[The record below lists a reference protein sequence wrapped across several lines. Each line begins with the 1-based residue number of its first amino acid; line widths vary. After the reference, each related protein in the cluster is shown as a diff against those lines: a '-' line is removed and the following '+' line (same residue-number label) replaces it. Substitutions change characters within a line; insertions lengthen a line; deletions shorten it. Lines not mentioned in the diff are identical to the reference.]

1 MAKKQHG
8 FTLITVLILTS
19 MASIVVLN
27 SLRENIVQE
36 RMSGNFQK
44 KMNSRLLAEK
54 GVFEEAKLL
63 QQALL
68 NDQTLDID
76 GLIAA
81 TGNAFGSGLIGDD
94 ATYHASITKNAAG
107 ELEIASLGQRY
118 DGDAQSNLV
127 ARFGLIPGNNL
138 TPYSDAII
146 GCRGVSLGGSGKI
159 TSYDS
164 TDASYAGE

>member
-1 MAKKQHG
+1 MINKQHG

-81 TGNAFGSGLIGDD
+81 TGNATGTGLIGSD
-94 ATYHASITKNAAG
+94 ATYNASISKNAAG
-107 ELEIASLGQRY
+107 ELEIASIGERY
-118 DGDAQSNLV
+118 EGNAQSSLV
-127 ARFGLIPGNNL
+127 ARFGFTPGNSL
-138 TPYSDAII
+138 TPYSDAILTQMQSLVVAVCHW
-146 GCRGVSLGGSGKI
+146 GDRGK
-159 TSYDS
+159 
-164 TDASYAGE
+164 